1 MVTPRQLSLELRYGR
16 SEQLKRRRSVVA
28 LSLFSIGCMALI
40 SLYQSGV
47 IRHIPEPPLPGLD
60 ADRVDASD
68 EAYSHL
74 QVGDAFIGMGSYAVT
89 AGLAAMGG
97 AKREFQAPW
106 IPLALAGKTLFD
118 SVQAGILTY
127 HQFARHRAACFWCLA
142 ASVATWATAVLALPE
157 ARGAFSAVLR
167 TSAIPH
173 HHNSN
178 FKEACQ

>member
-1 MVTPRQLSLELRYGR
+1 MVTPRQLSLELRFGR
-16 SEQLKRRRSVVA
+16 SEQLKRRRTVVT
-28 LSLFSIGCMALI
+28 LSLVSIGCMGLI

-68 EAYSHL
+68 EAYGHL

-97 AKREFQAPW
+97 AKRESEAPW
-106 IPLALAGKTLFD
+106 IPLALVGKTLFD

-127 HQFARHRAACFWCLA
+127 HQFARHRAACFWCLV
-142 ASVATWATAVLALPE
+142 ASAATWATAVLVLPE
-157 ARGAFSAVLR
+157 AQAAFR
-167 TSAIPH
+167 SAISH
-173 HHNSN
+173 DQSLHS
-178 FKEACQ
+178 KEACP

>member
-1 MVTPRQLSLELRYGR
+1 METPRQLSLELRYGR

-28 LSLFSIGCMALI
+28 LSLLSIGCMALI

-68 EAYSHL
+68 EAYSRM

-97 AKREFQAPW
+97 ARREIEAPW
-106 IPLALAGKTLFD
+106 MPLALAGKTLFD
-118 SVQAGILTY
+118 SVQAGVLTY
-127 HQFARHRAACFWCLA
+127 HQFARHHAACFWCLL
-142 ASVATWATAVLALPE
+142 ASGATWATAILALPE
-157 ARGAFSAVLR
+157 ARAAFTVVR
-167 TSAIPH
+167 RRSAIPCT
-173 HHNSN
+173 SN
-178 FKEACQ
+178 YKEAFQ